1 MCELMHE
8 TLTII
13 GRNRGLFDQDLERA
27 ASELA
32 GRVADSSFLVLGGAG
47 TIGQAVV
54 KELFQRKPRRLHV
67 VDVSENHLVE
77 LVRDIRSSL
86 GYIEGDFRTLS
97 LDCCGKEFWA
107 FLDSQ
112 EPYDYVLNLSA
123 LKHVRSEKDPYTLM
137 RMINV
142 NVLNTERSLRHA
154 EKTGTQKYFGV
165 STDKSVNPTSAMGAS
180 KRVMELCLMRAGRRL
195 AVSTARFANVAFS
208 DGSLLHGFLQRVRK
222 KQPISAPWDVQ
233 RYFISA
239 QESGQ
244 LCLMSCLLGHNR
256 DLFFPKPCDELQPT
270 RFDTIAERF
279 LQSLGYD
286 PHVCET
292 EDEARSRVAELAVR
306 NQWPCYFFESDT
318 TGEKDLEEFYTDAD
332 IVDWERFAGVAVIK
346 SSEPKGDEVLD
357 AFLARIRSLRE
368 DGDWTREDI
377 LDALR
382 AAVPNFT
389 HKETHKYLDD
399 RM

>member
-1 MCELMHE
+1 MDE

-13 GRNRGLFDQDLERA
+13 GRDRGLFDEDLERA
-27 ASELA
+27 VDERA
-32 GRVADSSFLVLGGAG
+32 GLVADSSFLVLGGAG

-54 KELFQRKPRRLHV
+54 KELFQRGPRRLHV

-86 GYIEGDFRTLS
+86 GYIDHDFQTLP

-107 FLDSQ
+107 FLESQ
-112 EPYDYVLNLSA
+112 EPYDYVLNLAA

-154 EKTGTQKYFGV
+154 EKTGSQKYFGV
-165 STDKSVNPTSAMGAS
+165 STDKAVNPTNAMGAS
-180 KRVMELCLMRAGRRL
+180 KRVMELCLMRASRQLR
-195 AVSTARFANVAFS
+195 VSTARFANVAFS

-222 KQPISAPWDVQ
+222 KQPISAPRDVQ
-233 RYFISA
+233 RYFITA

-256 DLFFPKPCDELQPT
+256 DLFFPKPCDELQPI
-270 RFDTIAERF
+270 RFDTIAGRF
-279 LQSLGYD
+279 LQGLGYE
-286 PHVCET
+286 PHICQT
-292 EDEARSRVAELAVR
+292 EDEARSRVAELAAR

-318 TGEKDLEEFYTDAD
+318 TGEKDLEEFYTDAET
-332 IVDWERFAGVAVIK
+332 VDWNRFECVAVIK
-346 SSEPKGDEVLD
+346 SPKPKGDEVLD
-357 AFLARIRSLRE
+357 AFLARIHGLQE
-368 DGDWTREDI
+368 DGEWTREDI

-382 AAVPNFT
+382 AAVPSFN
-389 HKETHKYLDD
+389 HKETHKYLDN

>member
-1 MCELMHE
+1 MDK

-13 GRNRGLFDQDLERA
+13 GRDRGLFDQDLERA
-27 ASELA
+27 VDELA
-32 GRVADSSFLVLGGAG
+32 GLVADSSFLVLGGAG

-54 KELFQRKPRRLHV
+54 KELFQRRPRCLHV
-67 VDVSENHLVE
+67 VDVSENQLVE

-86 GYIEGDFRTLS
+86 GYIADDFQTLP

-107 FLDSQ
+107 FLESQ
-112 EPYDYVLNLSA
+112 KPYDYVLNLSA

-137 RMINV
+137 RMISV

-154 EKTGTQKYFGV
+154 EKTGSQKYFGV
-165 STDKSVNPTSAMGAS
+165 STDKAVNPTNAMGAS
-180 KRVMELCLMRAGRRL
+180 KRVMELCLMRASRQL
-195 AVSTARFANVAFS
+195 PVSTARFANVAFS

-222 KQPISAPWDVQ
+222 KQPISAPRDVQ
-233 RYFISA
+233 RYFITA

-279 LQSLGYD
+279 LQGLGYE
-286 PHVCET
+286 PHVCQT
-292 EDEARSRVAELAVR
+292 EDEARSRVAELAAR
-306 NQWPCYFFESDT
+306 NQWPCYFFGSDT
-318 TGEKDLEEFYTDAD
+318 TGEKDLEEFYTAAET
-332 IVDWERFAGVAVIK
+332 VDWERFEGVAVIK

-357 AFLARIRSLRE
+357 AFLTRIRGLQE
-368 DGDWTREDI
+368 DGEWTREDI

-382 AAVPNFT
+382 AAVPNFS